1 MTKILVNRLRHLLSE
16 LIGPLQNSFLPKRGT
31 ANNAI
36 ILQELLHKKGF
47 LVAPPQ
53 RTTARGPLSP
63 YLFVIC
69 MEKLSLAIS
78 GEVNARRWIP
88 VKASRGGPGISHLL
102 FAEDVLLFCTATSSQ
117 VHLAKDMLDR
127 FVASSGLK
135 VNAAK
140 SRAFSSVRITRGC
153 KDHLASITGIR
164 FTTKLERYLGFP
176 LLKGRVN

>member
-1 MTKILVNRLRHLLSE
+1 MVWVVSPTVDRS
-16 LIGPLQNSFLPKRGT
+16 
-31 ANNAI
+31 A
-36 ILQELLHKKGF
+36 QELHPSMHRSKKRTGDLAIEIDLEKAYDNVRKGF
-47 LVAPPQ
+47 LVAPPH
-53 RTTARGPLSP
+53 RTTRGPLSP

-88 VKASRGGPGISHLL
+88 IKASRGGPGISHLL
-102 FAEDVLLFCTATSSQ
+102 FADDVLFFCKATSSQ

-127 FVASSGLK
+127 FVAASGLK

-153 KDHLASITGIR
+153 KGHLAAS
-164 FTTKLERYLGFP
+164 LGFD
-176 LLKGRVN
+176 